1 MHKRSGPVPQVVIT
15 HGCQTCSHSLSVFA
29 ELSPLTRS
37 PALIL
42 MLYQLMAYADMVD
55 C

>member
-1 MHKRSGPVPQVVIT
+1 MHERSGPVLQGAIT
-15 HGCQTCSHSLSVFA
+15 HGYQTCSHSLSVFA

-37 PALIL
+37 PALVL
-42 MLYQLMAYADMVD
+42 MLYQLMAYAAMVD